1 MGKNKKHSAKKQP
14 HKQIKKIQWQKLKW
28 PLALACVCI
37 ALLACLSVLLTM
49 GIPVKKM
56 EAPNGRIVMQ
66 MRWKGFGRYDSEYLV
81 IPQGKEMEVN
91 LRKVRRIVA
100 AEFTATSRYALLVY
114 KGPRGEQYFFV
125 NDYQTGRSGFVNPSQ
140 IFRPE
145 VPSREGAT
153 DVKVTFDKMDPEF
166 DAVVF
171 RVDYTMANGLAHYEH
186 ITYNINTEHLQ

>member
-1 MGKNKKHSAKKQP
+1 
-14 HKQIKKIQWQKLKW
+14 
-28 PLALACVCI
+28 
-37 ALLACLSVLLTM
+37 
-49 GIPVKKM
+49 
-56 EAPNGRIVMQ
+56 
-66 MRWKGFGRYDSEYLV
+66 
-81 IPQGKEMEVN
+81 
-91 LRKVRRIVA
+91 
-100 AEFTATSRYALLVY
+100 
-114 KGPRGEQYFFV
+114 V